1 MPHEYTIRVATV
13 GDLEAIVHHRIA
25 MFTDM
30 GTTFDVEA
38 TRIAFAAWAREALP
52 SGVYRAWVAEHR
64 NDVVAGAGAV
74 VVPWPP
80 GPRNRCGRM
89 AFVYNVYTEPAH
101 RGRGL
106 ARRLMTAVHDAC
118 AAEGVTSVG
127 LAASPLGRPLYD
139 SMGYHEATNPY
150 MFLTLDRQP

>member
-1 MPHEYTIRVATV
+1 MPDQYTVRRGTVA
-13 GDLEAIVHHRIA
+13 DLDAIVRHRIA

-38 TRIAFAAWAREALP
+38 TRAAFATWLRDALT
-52 SGVYRAWVAEHR
+52 SGLYRAWVAR
-64 NDVVAGAGAV
+64 TAGGAIVAGAGAI

-80 GPRNRCGRM
+80 GPRNRSGRM

-106 ARRLMTAVHDAC
+106 ARRLMQAIHAAC

-127 LAASPLGRPLYD
+127 LAASPSGRPLYE
-139 SMGYHEATNPY
+139 SMGYHEASNPY
-150 MFLTLDRQP
+150 MFATLD